1 MGRQREI
8 GKNISIIQRLKN
20 IYYGNELSSYQI
32 GCGQQFFLLQ
42 IFKNPG
48 MSLQELASFGH
59 FDKATATRAVKKLEE
74 QGYVITKTEVSDRR
88 VRKIYIT
95 EKAESV
101 VEKTW
106 VCVEDWEN
114 IILLSLI
121 HI

>member
-1 MGRQREI
+1 
-8 GKNISIIQRLKN
+8 
-20 IYYGNELSSYQI
+20 
-32 GCGQQFFLLQ
+32 
-42 IFKNPG
+42 

-114 IILLSLI
+114 IILDGFTKEERDDAEQILKRMADNARNHMI
-121 HI
+121 GRKGKD